1 MTNTAHSPTPALPF
15 RRTARRGALARTA
28 ALGAALA
35 LTLTACATADPA
47 AAPES
52 EEALDSDV
60 REVGSPDPRAVI
72 TYDGG
77 VLVVDAG
84 SLEVL
89 ADISLDEPVRIA
101 PAGDGRHV
109 ALNDVTGIRMLD
121 TGTWTDAHGDHG
133 HSYVA
138 DPALTDVAFPM
149 SKPGHVVP
157 HGDRTALFS
166 DGDGTVT
173 VLDPHEI
180 AEGDPETEVVT
191 LPDAH
196 HGVAVV
202 LEDGTLVVTEGTEE
216 ERRSIVAQSA
226 DGDELAR
233 TDACPAVHGET
244 AAQDEHLVFGC
255 AGGVVVYGEGAFTT
269 VAAPDAE
276 ASIGTARGSEESP
289 IVLTNYTVEGD
300 DTSRVALVD
309 TVAGTMRLV
318 ELPAAYASTGLAMTD
333 AGTALVVGTDGVLR
347 AIDAESGEITGETP
361 VVDEWEV
368 PEDYLVPRPSVTVL
382 GGLAWITEPAADTV
396 HIVSLDDL
404 AVIDSI
410 GVPQTPNQL
419 VVVSG

>member
-15 RRTARRGALARTA
+15 RRTARRAAVARTA

-47 AAPES
+47 AAPAA
-52 EEALDSDV
+52 EEVVDSDV

-72 TYDGG
+72 SYDGG

-109 ALNDVTGIRMLD
+109 ALNDASGIRMLD
-121 TGTWTDAHGDHG
+121 TGTWTESHDDHG
-133 HSYVA
+133 HSYVS
-138 DPALTDVAFPM
+138 DPAMTEVAFPM
-149 SKPGHVVP
+149 SEPGHVVP

-173 VLDPHEI
+173 VLDPHDI
-180 AEGDPETEVVT
+180 ADGDPETEVVT
-191 LPDAH
+191 LPTAH

-216 ERRSIVAQSA
+216 DRTTVVAQSA
-226 DGDELAR
+226 DGAELAR
-233 TDACPAVHGET
+233 TDECPRVHGET
-244 AAQDEHLVFGC
+244 AAADEHLVFGC
-255 AGGVVVYGEGAFTT
+255 AGGVVVYGDGAFTT
-269 VAAPDAE
+269 VAAPDAA
-276 ASIGTARGSEESP
+276 ASIGTARGTEQSP
-289 IVLTNYTVEGD
+289 IVLTNYAIEGD
-300 DTSRVALVD
+300 DTARVALVD

-333 AGTALVVGTDGVLR
+333 AGTGLVVGTDGVLR
-347 AIDAESGEITGETP
+347 AIDAETGAITSETP
-361 VVDEWEV
+361 VVAEWEV
-368 PEDYLVPRPSVTVL
+368 PEDYTEPRPSVTVL
-382 GGLAWITEPAADTV
+382 GGLAWITEPATDTV
-396 HIVSLDDL
+396 HIVDLDEL